1 MAVLLGTAVLITV
14 AAVLAEDTSPQF
26 ECNPSHESYNLTSE
40 APLGIYTQ
48 YGASVDHQECSTIAK
63 YEIKIFK
70 KKKKTN
76 FPNPYIVLKRYT

>member
-14 AAVLAEDTSPQF
+14 AAVLAEDTSPEEPQF

-40 APLGIYTQ
+40 APLGTYSQ

-63 YEIKIFK
+63 YQYEIEI
-70 KKKKTN
+70 
-76 FPNPYIVLKRYT
+76 